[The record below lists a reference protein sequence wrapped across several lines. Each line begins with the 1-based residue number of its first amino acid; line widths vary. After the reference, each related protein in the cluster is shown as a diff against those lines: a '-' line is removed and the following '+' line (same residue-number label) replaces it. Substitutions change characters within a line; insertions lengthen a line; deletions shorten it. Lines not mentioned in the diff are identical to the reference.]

1 MQPTDERPHTLIREM
16 RPEDRDAVV
25 AILTSSDPWK
35 GSALRPL
42 TGNASFPRSPVGR
55 DTFVLEGKA
64 WCSASPSYA
73 ENSSSAII

>member
-35 GSALRPL
+35 RLGFTAVDWD
-42 TGNASFPRSPVGR
+42 ASFPAPSAGTRLSSK
-55 DTFVLEGKA
+55 GKA